1 MSKKVLIGP
10 SSFGEVSS
18 KPLKKLVEAGFEVVN
33 NPFKRKLSKKEV
45 IELLKDKE
53 IIGLLAGL
61 ETLDDEVLSSSNL
74 RIISRVGSGTSNV
87 DKQAIDKNKIKL
99 YSVPNGPVSSV
110 AELTIGNI
118 INLFRKIIPMNTS
131 LHSDNWK
138 RQIGREING
147 KSFLIIGLGRIG
159 KKVADLLKTLGG
171 KVYVYDPFI
180 NQKEFIDQY
189 NFIDLYQGLSLADLI
204 TIHVSGEECIISNK
218 EFSNMKQ
225 GVLIC
230 NASRGGVIDENEL
243 INAINNNIVAGAWI
257 DAFVEEPYHGKMKD
271 LKQIILTPHVGSYTI
286 ECRQNMEMEAV
297 LNLIRN
303 I

>member
-18 KPLKKLVEAGFEVVN
+18 EPLKKLVETGFEVVN

-53 IIGLLAGL
+53 IVGLLAGL
-61 ETLDDEVLSSSNL
+61 ETLDDEVLSLSNL
-74 RIISRVGSGTSNV
+74 KIISRVGSGTSNV
-87 DKQAIDKNKIKL
+87 DKQAVDKNKIKL
-99 YSVPNGPVSSV
+99 YSVPNGPVNSV

-118 INLFRKIIPMNTS
+118 INLFRNIIPMNNN

-147 KSFLIIGLGRIG
+147 KSFLIIGFGRIG
-159 KKVADLLKTLGG
+159 KKVASLLKTLGG
-171 KVYVYDPFI
+171 KIYVYDPFVD
-180 NQKEFIDQY
+180 QKEFIEQY
-189 NFIDLYQGLSLADLI
+189 SFVDLYKGLSRADLI
-204 TIHVSGEECIISNK
+204 TIHVSGEECMISNK

-243 INAINNNIVAGAWI
+243 INAINNKIVAGAWI
-257 DAFVEEPYHGKMKD
+257 DAFVDEPYYGKMKD
-271 LKQIILTPHVGSYTI
+271 LKEIILTPHVGSYTI
-286 ECRQNMEMEAV
+286 ECRQNMEMEAT
-297 LNLIRN
+297 LNLIKN